1 MADTP
6 PSSQQTTPNIGNNF
20 NNSQHW
26 GFWGT
31 MGFGLLVF
39 IVFGILQSVILI
51 GYGLIKEGIDLKGG
65 TLDESELKTIIE
77 KFAYDGDLISLAEIP
92 SAIIGVGLIL
102 LFASMK
108 KPFPVSDYLQL
119 RMPESPTKTILKWIG
134 VMLLVFVAMESMNV
148 FLERETPEF
157 MSKVY
162 SSTDNKLM
170 LWIAVGVAAPFFEEF
185 LFRGFLLEGLRYTRI
200 GVVGAI
206 LFTSASWAIIHMQY
220 GWFEIISIFFI
231 GIILAIAQLKTK
243 SLYVPIAM
251 HMFMNLTASVMME
264 IAPQ

>member
-1 MADTP
+1 MTDPT
-6 PSSQQTTPNIGNNF
+6 
-20 NNSQHW
+20 NNSLPPNNYEPQHW

-31 MGFGLLVF
+31 IGFGFLVF
-39 IVFGILQSVILI
+39 TVFGILQSIILI
-51 GYGLIKEGIDLKGG
+51 GYGMYREGIDFSSGKLE
-65 TLDESELKTIIE
+65 ESELKTIIE

-108 KPFPVSDYLQL
+108 KPFPIAEYLQL
-119 RMPESPTKTILKWIG
+119 RMPEAPVKTFFKWIG
-134 VMLLVFVAMESMNV
+134 IMILVFIVMEGVNI
-148 FLERETPEF
+148 FLERENPEF
-157 MSKVY
+157 MTKVY

-185 LFRGFLLEGLRYTRI
+185 LFRGFLLEGLRHTRM

-206 LFTSASWAIIHMQY
+206 LLTSASWAIIHMQY

-231 GIILAIAQLKTK
+231 GIVFAVAQLKTK

-264 IAPQ
+264 FAPAAT

>member
-1 MADTP
+1 MTE
-6 PSSQQTTPNIGNNF
+6 STGNLSQQ
-20 NNSQHW
+20 NSYMPQHW

-31 MGFGLLVF
+31 VGFGFLVF
-39 IVFGILQSVILI
+39 TVFGILQSIILI
-51 GYGLIKEGIDLKGG
+51 GYGMYREGIDFSSGK
-65 TLDESELKTIIE
+65 LDESQLKTIIE

-108 KPFPVSDYLQL
+108 KPFPIKNYLQL
-119 RMPESPTKTILKWIG
+119 RLPESPVKTLLKWIG
-134 VMLLVFVAMESMNV
+134 IMILVFIIMEGVNI
-148 FLERETPEF
+148 FLERENPEF
-157 MSKVY
+157 MTKVY
-162 SSTDNKLM
+162 SSTTNKVM

-185 LFRGFLLEGLRYTRI
+185 LFRGFLLEGLRYTRM

-206 LFTSASWAIIHMQY
+206 LLTSASWAIIHMQY

-251 HMFMNLTASVMME
+251 HMFMNLSASAVME
-264 IAPQ
+264 FAPKAT